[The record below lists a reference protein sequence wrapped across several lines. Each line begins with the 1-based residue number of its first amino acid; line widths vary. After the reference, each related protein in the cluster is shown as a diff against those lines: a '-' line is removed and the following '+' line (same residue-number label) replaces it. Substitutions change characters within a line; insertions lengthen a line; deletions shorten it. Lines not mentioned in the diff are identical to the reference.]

1 MIKFDKDI
9 KYIDIAKIIDEGN
22 SELLNK
28 LPGFVVKWIAKIIKQ
43 DEINRILEKYS
54 DYVGVDF
61 LTKIIEEFNLKLE
74 IKGKENLPENRKCFF
89 AANHPFG
96 VIDGLVLTFTVSE
109 KYGNL
114 KAIAN
119 DAFMFV
125 PQLRPL
131 IAAVN
136 VYGRTSK
143 EYIKALDHTYNSEI
157 PITHFPSG
165 AVSRLKNGKVQ
176 DSAWQKSFIA
186 KAISSKRDIVPFY
199 FYGRNS
205 HLFYMVYTLR
215 QLFGIKTNIELLL
228 LPREMF
234 RKKNK
239 TIKVKIGK
247 PIQYHM
253 FDESSSHKDWAQKV
267 CSHVYKLENNKTKD
281 DF

>member
-1 MIKFDKDI
+1 MIKFGKDI
-9 KYIDIAKIIDEGN
+9 KYIDIAKIIDESN

-28 LPGFVVKWIAKIIKQ
+28 LPGFVVKWIAKIIRQ
-43 DEINRILEKYS
+43 DEINRILGKYS
-54 DYVGVDF
+54 DYAGVDF

-136 VYGRTSK
+136 VFGRSSK
-143 EYIKALDHTYNSEI
+143 EYIKALDDTYNSEI
-157 PITHFPSG
+157 SITHFPAG
-165 AVSRLKNGKVQ
+165 TVSRLKNGKVQ
-176 DSAWQKSFIA
+176 DSAWQKSFIT

-205 HLFYMVYTLR
+205 HLFYMVYMVR
-215 QLFGIKTNIELLL
+215 QLFGIKINIELLL

-253 FDESSSHKDWAQKV
+253 FDESSSHRDWAQKV